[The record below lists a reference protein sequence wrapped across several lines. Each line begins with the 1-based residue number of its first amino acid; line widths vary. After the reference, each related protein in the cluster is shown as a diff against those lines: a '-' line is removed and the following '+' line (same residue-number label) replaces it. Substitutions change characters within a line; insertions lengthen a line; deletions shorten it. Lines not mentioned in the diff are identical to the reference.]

1 MKLLENYEKLD
12 NGVIRQ
18 INREPYNYDFDYSND
33 YNKLGE
39 IGKRMSYLR
48 LGYLL
53 GVLDF
58 TPKSILDIGY
68 GNGDFLEACVNAI
81 PLCYG
86 QDLSPYPVP
95 VGAEKVDSLDIEV
108 DVITMFDVLEHW
120 ENIYD
125 IQHLKCKYLYVSLPN
140 CDYKS
145 NEWFESWKHRKPNEH
160 LWFFDKDSLIR
171 FMSEVGFE
179 YVATSYVEDIIR
191 KDALNS
197 PNILSAVF
205 KKL

>member
-18 INREPYNYDFDYSND
+18 VNREPYNYDFDYSND

-68 GNGDFLEACVNAI
+68 GNGDFLEACVNTI
-81 PLCYG
+81 P
-86 QDLSPYPVP
+86 
-95 VGAEKVDSLDIEV
+95 
-108 DVITMFDVLEHW
+108 
-120 ENIYD
+120 
-125 IQHLKCKYLYVSLPN
+125 
-140 CDYKS
+140 S
-145 NEWFESWKHRKPNEH
+145 N
-160 LWFFDKDSLIR
+160 
-171 FMSEVGFE
+171 
-179 YVATSYVEDIIR
+179 T
-191 KDALNS
+191 
-197 PNILSAVF
+197 
-205 KKL
+205 